1 MAPPTNNI
9 DDDTSICDEPSAVW
23 PVLLAAGSV
32 MLGYV
37 VGRVSYNRD
46 LRAVLRR
53 IEDSSEPIEI
63 SIRTV

>member
-1 MAPPTNNI
+1 MATPTNNI
-9 DDDTSICDEPSAVW
+9 DDDTTICDEPSAVW
-23 PVLLAAGSV
+23 PVPLAAGSV
-32 MLGYV
+32 MLGYA

-63 SIRTV
+63 CIRTL

>member
-1 MAPPTNNI
+1 MATPTNNI
-9 DDDTSICDEPSAVW
+9 DDDTYICDEPSAVW

-32 MLGYV
+32 TLGYI

-46 LRAVLRR
+46 LRAALCR

-63 SIRTV
+63 SIRTL